1 MNLRHYLAKRNFRN
15 TPEPQGKATRGRGK
29 KLVFVVQE
37 HHATALHY
45 DFRLELDG
53 VLKSWAIPKGPSMNP
68 HDRHLAMMVEDHP
81 FEYRTFEGTIPEG
94 NYGAGTVTIWDK
106 GTYNPYDHTNDPEKE
121 LRKQLKK
128 GHLTFFMHGNKLH
141 GEFALIKMQNAKEKN
156 AWLLIKKGDEDAT
169 IDEAPIAFSLT
180 DYPKVLIPEVIKPML
195 CTLVDEPFDRDNWL
209 FEMKW
214 DGYRAVGAKRGGEV
228 QLYSR
233 NNLDF
238 KDKFAEIAE
247 ALKDLPDNTLID
259 GEIVAVD
266 KNGRPHFEALQNWG
280 RAKEGELRY
289 CAFDLLWFKGH
300 DVTSAP
306 LLERKQL
313 LRDVIPKNS
322 PVVYSDHITNKGK
335 KFFAAIQKQQLEG
348 MVAKRA
354 DSPYQQGKRGE
365 NWLKIKTHL
374 RQEVIICGFTE
385 PRGSR
390 EYLGSLILGLYK
402 DGELTYVG
410 HSGGGIPD
418 NARRDLRA
426 QLNEIEQKQLPF
438 ATNPPSKGTAVHWV
452 KPQLV
457 CEVSFSEWTKEGYMR
472 HPVFEGL
479 RPDKKP
485 GEVHKESAKPSQKP
499 ASGEPSY
506 KDVTFTHLDKEF
518 WPEKHYTK
526 GDLIAYY
533 DMVSDYILPYLKDRP
548 QSLLRQPDGYKGNKF
563 FQKDV
568 TFHLPK
574 GEKTV
579 PVDSDAGHVD
589 YLVATSKQSLLLM
602 AQLGCI
608 EINPWSSRIG
618 SLDKPDWGV
627 IDLDPEG
634 VQFGTV
640 IKVARAVHQVC
651 EELGVAAYPKTS
663 GKTGIHIFIPM
674 GGKYTYEQVKDFV
687 HLLVIRI
694 NQREPKITSLER
706 MPAKRQHKVYLD
718 YLQNNE
724 GQTLAAPY
732 SVRPTKDASVSTP
745 LTWDEI
751 TDDLRPSDFTIKN
764 MEARL
769 KKVGDLWKPV
779 LGKGIDMQKI
789 IKRME

>member
-1 MNLRHYLAKRNFRN
+1 MNLRHYLAKRNFKN
-15 TPEPQGKATRGRGK
+15 TPEPQGKDARGRGK

-53 VLKSWAIPKGPSMNP
+53 VLKSWAVPKGPSMNP

-106 GTYNPYDHTNDPEKE
+106 GTYNPYDHTDDPEKE

-169 IDEAPIAFSLT
+169 VNEAPIAFSLT
-180 DYPKVLIPEVIKPML
+180 DYPKVPVPEVIKPML

-214 DGYRAVGAKRGGEV
+214 DGYRAVGAKRSGKV

-280 RAKEGELRY
+280 RAKEGELCY
-289 CAFDLLWFKGH
+289 YVFDLLWFKGH
-300 DVTSAP
+300 DVTAAP

-313 LRDVIPKNS
+313 LRDVLPKNS
-322 PVVYSDHITNKGK
+322 PIVYSDQITNKGK

-426 QLNEIEQKQLPF
+426 QLDKIEQKQLPF
-438 ATNPPSKGTAVHWV
+438 ATSPPSKGTAVHWV

-485 GEVHKESAKPSQKP
+485 GEVHKESAQPSQKP
-499 ASGEPSY
+499 IKGEPSY

-518 WPEKHYTK
+518 WPEKRYTK
-526 GDLIAYY
+526 GDLIHYY
-533 DMVSDYILPYLKDRP
+533 DMVSDYILPYLNDRP

-568 TFHLPK
+568 TYHLPS

-579 PVDSDAGHVD
+579 PVDSDAGHVN

-608 EINPWSSRIG
+608 EINPWSSRVG
-618 SLDKPDWGV
+618 SLNKPDWGV

-640 IKVARAVHQVC
+640 IKVARAVREVC

-674 GGKYTYEQVKDFV
+674 GGKYTYEQVKDFI

-706 MPAKRQHKVYLD
+706 MPAKRQHRVYLD

-745 LTWDEI
+745 LRWDEI
-751 TDDLRPSDFTIKN
+751 SDDLRPSDFTIKN